1 VKHGGGGRVWS
12 VAAAILAWWAGVQRR
27 LGVGVTGV
35 NRQSVPMLKVC
46 CGATWHE

>member
-1 VKHGGGGRVWS
+1 MKRGGDGREGS
-12 VAAAILAWWAGVQRR
+12 VGAAILARLVGMQCR

-46 CGATWHE
+46 CGAT